1 MKKIT
6 KYIIIMLAMPVLI
19 YAQYTGGVG
28 RGDAMLEKTN
38 SPLTHTSNNINLVP
52 ASYSLFQNYPNPF
65 NPSTTI
71 RYEIPKNGLVK
82 LVVYDV
88 LGRSVETLVN
98 EKQSAGI
105 YEINFDA
112 SQIPSGIY
120 FYKLT
125 VDNFSDIKRMVLLK

>member
-1 MKKIT
+1 
-6 KYIIIMLAMPVLI
+6 MLAMPVLI
-19 YAQYTGGVG
+19 YAQYTGGIG

-38 SPLTHTSNNINLVP
+38 NPLTYIGNNINLVP
-52 ASYSLFQNYPNPF
+52 ACYSLFQNYPNPF

-71 RYEIPKNGLVK
+71 RYDISKIGLVK

-88 LGRSVETLVN
+88 LGRTVETLLN
-98 EKQSAGI
+98 EKQTAGT